1 MTDTASVPPGR
12 IQRPGRPELAIAGSD
27 PVLAFIAHRLREL
40 RTAAGLT
47 YRSLEEITGFSA
59 TQLKRAGRGER
70 TTVDVVVAYAQGCNA
85 TAEDLR
91 TLDLLHT
98 SLAGSMRPVSE
109 TAAPAASAA
118 PAVSRGPVPVP
129 EQIAT
134 AAHLTYAIDCA
145 WRHAGRPS
153 LRTIEAKSG
162 EMIPRSTASRIL
174 KGATFPDEPRR
185 FHALLTALDVE
196 ADQLVAWFGA
206 WIRVVTPELTS
217 SDQYELAEQLGGEAR
232 IAFHLAA
239 ERHHAERGESDVRAR
254 LAPLPPHIREQV
266 LATTDAQLDV
276 LLGNRRKAPR
286 LTLHGK
292 RDNPTRPLRS
302 IA

>member
-1 MTDTASVPPGR
+1 MTDTASVPAGR
-12 IQRPGRPELAIAGSD
+12 TQRPGRPELAIAGSD

-40 RTAAGLT
+40 RTAADLT
-47 YRSLEEITGFSA
+47 YRRLEEITGFSA

-85 TAEDLR
+85 TAEDIR
-91 TLDLLHT
+91 NLDLLHT
-98 SLAGSMRPVSE
+98 TLAGSMRPASE
-109 TAAPAASAA
+109 TAAPAA
-118 PAVSRGPVPVP
+118 PAVSRGPAPAP

-134 AAHLTYAIDCA
+134 AAHLTYAIDRT

-162 EMIPRSTASRIL
+162 ELIPRSTASRIL

-196 ADQLVAWFGA
+196 VDQLVAWFGA

-266 LATTDAQLDV
+266 LAYTDAQLDV
-276 LLGNRRKAPR
+276 LLGNGRKTPR
-286 LTLHGK
+286 LTLHGN